1 MIPGCMSKT
10 VRNLYSFWCTFKQF
24 RMRISRAQQM
34 KWCVINFSLLTL
46 LFQFFRIVRTR
57 KKQVRWEEEGC
68 AVTQGG
74 LAEV

>member
-1 MIPGCMSKT
+1 
-10 VRNLYSFWCTFKQF
+10 
-24 RMRISRAQQM
+24 M
-34 KWCVINFSLLTL
+34 KWCIINFSLLTL